1 MRHGRIKPLHVFGLL
16 LASAGGLAA
25 STALEAQSS
34 SATTIGRAD
43 LRALNGS
50 GAKGQVELRLSSD
63 DRTLTV
69 KIQASGLETGGV
81 HLGHVHGLSANG
93 QPVESTCP
101 TIAQD
106 TDSDGFV
113 ELAEGAAKYGPIL
126 VDFMNAD
133 PDGDGRIN
141 FSQTFDLSGAQSA
154 LPLEMRHIV
163 IHGLLVGNA
172 GNGTTGEVNGTPGY
186 KTVLPVL
193 CGEIKVTGLDPLKF
207 RKPS

>member
-81 HLGHVHGLSANG
+81 H
-93 QPVESTCP
+93 
-101 TIAQD
+101 
-106 TDSDGFV
+106 F
-113 ELAEGAAKYGPIL
+113 
-126 VDFMNAD
+126 
-133 PDGDGRIN
+133 
-141 FSQTFDLSGAQSA
+141 
-154 LPLEMRHIV
+154 
-163 IHGLLVGNA
+163 
-172 GNGTTGEVNGTPGY
+172 
-186 KTVLPVL
+186 
-193 CGEIKVTGLDPLKF
+193 
-207 RKPS
+207 PSSISSSLRPS